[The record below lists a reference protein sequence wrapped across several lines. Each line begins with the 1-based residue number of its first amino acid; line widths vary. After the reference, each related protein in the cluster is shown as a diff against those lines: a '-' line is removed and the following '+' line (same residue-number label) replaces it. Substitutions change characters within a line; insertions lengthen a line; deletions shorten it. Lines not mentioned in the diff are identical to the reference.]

1 MARARASAD
10 SSLMDAKAA
19 RSEAWAALAYKALPL
34 DTLVTL
40 LRAFGEPSAILDAS
54 RSDLAAVV
62 PAAAVSRLM
71 EPLPEASMAA
81 IRAWLTE
88 PGNDLVAWDDPDY
101 PRALLELGHAPP
113 VLYFVGRRE
122 LLNRPALAIVGS
134 RNATP
139 QGLDNARAF
148 ARALADAGLT
158 IISGLALGI
167 DAAAHEGALDGHG
180 STLAVVGT
188 GLDRVYPARH
198 RELAHKLA
206 VHGGLLSEFSPGTPA
221 RASHF
226 PRRNRL
232 ISGLARGVLVVEAAL
247 SSGSL
252 ITARY
257 AGEQGREVFAIP
269 GSVHSPLARGCHKLI
284 REGAKLVETAQ
295 DVLAELGLANRTA
308 AVVHAT
314 AIDADGP
321 HAALLGALAADSA
334 DLDQLVARTGLSTQ
348 ALCANLMALELDG
361 KVAALPGGR
370 WQRRP

>member
-1 MARARASAD
+1 
-10 SSLMDAKAA
+10 MDVKAA
-19 RSEAWAALAYKALPL
+19 RSEAWAALAWKALPL
-34 DTLVTL
+34 DMLVAL
-40 LRAFGEPSAILDAS
+40 LRAFGEPAAILDAS
-54 RSDLAAVV
+54 RGALAAVV
-62 PAAAVSRLM
+62 PAAAVARLK
-71 EPLPEASMAA
+71 EPLPEASLAA
-81 IRAWLTE
+81 IRAWLAE
-88 PGNDLVAWDDPDY
+88 PGNELLAWDDPDY

-158 IISGLALGI
+158 IVSGLALGI
-167 DAAAHEGALDGHG
+167 DAAAHEGALDGGG

-198 RELAHKLA
+198 RDLAHELAA
-206 VHGGLLSEFSPGTPA
+206 RGGLLSEFAPGTPA

-269 GSVHSPLARGCHKLI
+269 GSIHSPLARGCHKLI

-295 DVLAELGLANRTA
+295 DVLAELGLGQRTPPA
-308 AVVHAT
+308 PAT
-314 AIDADGP
+314 AVATEGSHAD
-321 HAALLGALAADSA
+321 LLGALGVDPA
-334 DLDQLVARTGLSTQ
+334 DLDSLAARTGLSAQ
-348 ALCANLMALELDG
+348 ALCASLLALELDG
-361 KVAALPGGR
+361 KVVALPGGR
-370 WQRRP
+370 WQRCP